1 MTMTS
6 WKKQPSL
13 IQLISLRNAL
23 ATWKEI
29 LGWIGKPYRNSRQH
43 LLIGR
48 HSKQLFLGITQMH
61 EILNILWL
69 GLTSLLKNIHT
80 RNFYP
85 SRSLQLSTDS
95 SDGSPIIYWPPTMFL
110 NLKSR
115 RPIPRASTQSF
126 AG

>member
-29 LGWIGKPYRNSRQH
+29 LGWIGKPYWNSRQH

-48 HSKQLFLGITQMH
+48 HSKQLFLQTTQML
-61 EILNILWL
+61 EILNILQPS
-69 GLTSLLKNIHT
+69 LTSLLRNIYT
-80 RNFYP
+80 RNFHP
-85 SRSLQLSTDS
+85 SWSLQLSIDS
-95 SDGSPIIYWPPTMFL
+95 SDGSPIFTGLQLCF
-110 NLKSR
+110 
-115 RPIPRASTQSF
+115 ST
-126 AG
+126 